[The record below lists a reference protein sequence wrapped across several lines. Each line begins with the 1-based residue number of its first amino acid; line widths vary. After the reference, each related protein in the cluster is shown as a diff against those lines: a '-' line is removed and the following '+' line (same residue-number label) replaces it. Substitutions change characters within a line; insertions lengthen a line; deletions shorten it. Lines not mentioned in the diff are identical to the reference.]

1 MALGVIA
8 FFSFLL
14 FSNIFLASSC
24 SDALRI
30 YGTCLV
36 PRNGRESS
44 FFKQICRE
52 RTNVMHAMCYSRFNT
67 FSVQTLALLP
77 FFLLLFSFKDGLL
90 ISRSCLSDTGTGPG
104 Y

>member
-8 FFSFLL
+8 FFSFLFFLYFLL

-36 PRNGRESS
+36 PRNGWESS
-44 FFKQICRE
+44 FSNKSVG
-52 RTNVMHAMCYSRFNT
+52 NVPM
-67 FSVQTLALLP
+67 
-77 FFLLLFSFKDGLL
+77 
-90 ISRSCLSDTGTGPG
+90 
-104 Y
+104 